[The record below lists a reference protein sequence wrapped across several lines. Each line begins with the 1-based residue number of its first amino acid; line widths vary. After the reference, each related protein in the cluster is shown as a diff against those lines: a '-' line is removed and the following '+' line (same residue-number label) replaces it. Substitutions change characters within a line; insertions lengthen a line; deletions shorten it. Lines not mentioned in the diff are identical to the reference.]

1 MSCSCH
7 ATITLDTTVHDTT
20 IALVGNPNVGKSTLF
35 NALTGARQRVINA
48 PGTTVEMMRGNW
60 KAVEANLLDLPGTY
74 SLLAASPDEQV
85 VVDTLAAVPGSFT
98 DPENGGGLDLTVVVL
113 DASAL
118 TRSLYLLGQV
128 AQAGH
133 NAMAVLTMADVADE
147 APDAEALSK
156 VLGIDVVVI
165 DPRHLGNADEFA
177 ALVKENIAHPK
188 WG

>member
-85 VVDTLAAVPGSFT
+85 VVDGCP
-98 DPENGGGLDLTVVVL
+98 
-113 DASAL
+113 
-118 TRSLYLLGQV
+118 RLL
-128 AQAGH
+128 H
-133 NAMAVLTMADVADE
+133 R
-147 APDAEALSK
+147 P
-156 VLGIDVVVI
+156 
-165 DPRHLGNADEFA
+165 
-177 ALVKENIAHPK
+177 
-188 WG
+188 

>member
-1 MSCSCH
+1 
-7 ATITLDTTVHDTT
+7 
-20 IALVGNPNVGKSTLF
+20 
-35 NALTGARQRVINA
+35 
-48 PGTTVEMMRGNW
+48 MMRGNW

-118 TRSLYLLGQV
+118 TRSLYLLGQL

-165 DPRHLGNADEFA
+165 DPRHLGKKTLPTPSGLKALSPPTVPPAHASTNASAVTARQKPRPA
-177 ALVKENIAHPK
+177 A
-188 WG
+188 